1 MTTGVRRRLGV
12 EERRQQL
19 IGVALELFSRRS
31 PDEVS
36 IDEIASAAGIS
47 RPLVYHYF
55 PGKLSLYEAALKRA
69 SDDLAARFVEPH
81 EGPLGARLL
90 RVMRRFFDFVD
101 EHGPGFSALMRGGPA
116 VGSSTTNAL
125 IDSVRQAA
133 YVQILSHLGV
143 TDPPARLEL
152 VVRSWISLAESTAL
166 IWLDGRRIPRA
177 ELEVQLVH
185 DFAALTAVSAAHD
198 AEMAALLRASPRW
211 PRTAASD
218 GGRRARCPRW
228 PAGPAH
234 GGPYDGLDL
243 LRLGGHGQ
251 IGVAARFQFRHRSPG
266 RGRGGGE
273 VHDGQ
278 RGHGGRART
287 RRHSSKPLMS
297 GRPTSTRATSGRVPS
312 RSRTSSS
319 TSASPPLATGTTWW
333 PARASTAPM
342 AYRLAATSSTTS
354 TVVPEVCCVPLPYI
368 STAPRAYVGG
378 QTAGRG
384 LRHPT

>member
-1 MTTGVRRRLGV
+1 MSTGVRRRMGV

-69 SDDLAARFVEPH
+69 SDDLASRFAEPH
-81 EGPLGARLL
+81 EGPLGGRLL
-90 RVMRRFFDFVD
+90 RVMRRYFDFVD

-133 YVQILSHLGV
+133 YEQILSHLGV
-143 TDPPARLEL
+143 QNPPARLEL

-185 DFAALTAVSAAHD
+185 DFAALAAVSAAYD
-198 AEMAALLRASPRW
+198 EEMTALLRHMVRDEP
-211 PRTAASD
+211 SD
-218 GGRRARCPRW
+218 GPFSDLVAR
-228 PAGPAH
+228 
-234 GGPYDGLDL
+234 LISL
-243 LRLGGHGQ
+243 
-251 IGVAARFQFRHRSPG
+251 
-266 RGRGGGE
+266 
-273 VHDGQ
+273 
-278 RGHGGRART
+278 
-287 RRHSSKPLMS
+287 
-297 GRPTSTRATSGRVPS
+297 
-312 RSRTSSS
+312 
-319 TSASPPLATGTTWW
+319 AS
-333 PARASTAPM
+333 
-342 AYRLAATSSTTS
+342 
-354 TVVPEVCCVPLPYI
+354 
-368 STAPRAYVGG
+368 
-378 QTAGRG
+378 
-384 LRHPT
+384 

>member
-1 MTTGVRRRLGV
+1 MRTGVRRRLGV

-69 SDDLAARFVEPH
+69 SEDLAGRFAEPH

-133 YVQILSHLGV
+133 YDQMLSHLGV
-143 TDPPARLEL
+143 AEAPPRLEL
-152 VVRSWISLAESTAL
+152 VIRSWISLAESTAL
-166 IWLDGRRIPRA
+166 LWLDGRRVPRA

-185 DFAALTAVSAAHD
+185 DFAALAAVSAAHD
-198 AEMAALLRASPRW
+198 EDMAALLKKMAKDEP
-211 PRTAASD
+211 AD
-218 GGRRARCPRW
+218 GPFAELVGRLIA
-228 PAGPAH
+228 
-234 GGPYDGLDL
+234 
-243 LRLGGHGQ
+243 LG
-251 IGVAARFQFRHRSPG
+251 S
-266 RGRGGGE
+266 
-273 VHDGQ
+273 
-278 RGHGGRART
+278 
-287 RRHSSKPLMS
+287 
-297 GRPTSTRATSGRVPS
+297 
-312 RSRTSSS
+312 
-319 TSASPPLATGTTWW
+319 
-333 PARASTAPM
+333 
-342 AYRLAATSSTTS
+342 
-354 TVVPEVCCVPLPYI
+354 
-368 STAPRAYVGG
+368 
-378 QTAGRG
+378 
-384 LRHPT
+384 

>member
-1 MTTGVRRRLGV
+1 MTTGVRRRMGV

-55 PGKLSLYEAALKRA
+55 PGKLSLYEAALQRA

-90 RVMRRFFDFVD
+90 RVMHRYFDFVD

-125 IDSVRQAA
+125 VDSVRQAA

-166 IWLDGRRIPRA
+166 IWLDGRRIPRE
-177 ELEVQLVH
+177 ELEPQLVN
-185 DFAALTAVSAAHD
+185 DFAALAAVSAAYD
-198 AEMAALLRASPRW
+198 EEMAALLRGIVEDEPA
-211 PRTAASD
+211 D
-218 GGRRARCPRW
+218 GPFS
-228 PAGPAH
+228 
-234 GGPYDGLDL
+234 L
-243 LRLGGHGQ
+243 L
-251 IGVAARFQFRHRSPG
+251 
-266 RGRGGGE
+266 
-273 VHDGQ
+273 
-278 RGHGGRART
+278 
-287 RRHSSKPLMS
+287 
-297 GRPTSTRATSGRVPS
+297 
-312 RSRTSSS
+312 
-319 TSASPPLATGTTWW
+319 
-333 PARASTAPM
+333 
-342 AYRLAATSSTTS
+342 
-354 TVVPEVCCVPLPYI
+354 
-368 STAPRAYVGG
+368 
-378 QTAGRG
+378 AGR
-384 LRHPT
+384 LIALAS